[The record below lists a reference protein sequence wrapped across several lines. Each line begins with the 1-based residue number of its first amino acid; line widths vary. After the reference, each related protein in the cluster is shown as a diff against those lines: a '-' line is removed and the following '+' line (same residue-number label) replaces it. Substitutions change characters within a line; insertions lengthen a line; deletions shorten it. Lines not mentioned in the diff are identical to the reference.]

1 MSFPRTLDE
10 AAAAAGEIR
19 AGGTDLQERRRAGVA
34 TGPLVDLRDVHGL
47 DRIEWTDGAARI
59 GALVRIA
66 TVAADD
72 LIRAGYPALAE
83 AAGMLA
89 TPQIRAVGT
98 MGGSLLQR
106 TRCWY
111 YRQAAFDCHKKGGD
125 HCPAREGNHH
135 YGVCFD
141 RGPCVWP
148 HPSTLGMALLSYEAE
163 IDVHGRE
170 PLSIAALFGDGS
182 DPSCDHQLARGEV
195 LTRIRLPPPL
205 ENERAGYFRA
215 ISRQLAEWPLVEVS
229 VRLALEAGRISF
241 ARVAVGGVANIPLRL
256 PAVEQRLVG
265 RDPTAESFERAAAK
279 AVDGAEP
286 LPMTRYKL
294 TLLPASIEETLHLAV
309 RGSGKDGRAEP
320 PPPRRA
326 GVESALPWVAGE
338 GGAT

>member
-10 AAAAAGEIR
+10 AAGETGEIR
-19 AGGTDLQERRRAGVA
+19 AGSTDLQERRRTGVA
-34 TGPLVDLRDVHGL
+34 TGPLVDLRDILGL
-47 DRIEWTDGAARI
+47 DRIEWIDGAARI

-66 TVAADD
+66 TVADDD
-72 LIRAGYPALAE
+72 LIRARYPALAE

-98 MGGSLLQR
+98 LGGSLLQR

-125 HCPAREGNHH
+125 SCPARDGNHH

-148 HPSTLGMALLSYEAE
+148 HPSTLGMALLTCEAE
-163 IDVHGRE
+163 VDVHGRD

-182 DPSCDHQLARGEV
+182 DPSRDHQLAPGEL
-195 LTRIRLPPPL
+195 LTHIRLPPPL

-215 ISRQLAEWPLVEVS
+215 ISRHLAEWPLVEVS

-256 PAVEQRLVG
+256 PAVEEQLIG
-265 RDPTAESFERAAAK
+265 TWPGPESFERAAARS
-279 AVDGAEP
+279 VEGAAP
-286 LPMTRYKL
+286 LPMTQYKL
-294 TLLPASIEETLHLAV
+294 TLLPPSIEKTLHLAIG
-309 RGSGKDGRAEP
+309 RSSKRAEP
-320 PPPRRA
+320 PSPRRA
-326 GVESALPWVAGE
+326 GIESGLPWVAGD
-338 GGAT
+338 GGVT

>member
-1 MSFPRTLDE
+1 VSFPRTIDE
-10 AAAAAGEIR
+10 AVGETGEIR
-19 AGGTDLQERRRAGVA
+19 AGSTDLQERRRAGVA
-34 TGPLVDLRDVHGL
+34 PGPLLDLRDIHGL
-47 DRIEWTDGAARI
+47 DRIEWIEGAARI

-66 TVAADD
+66 TVADDD
-72 LIRAGYPALAE
+72 LIRARYPALAE

-148 HPSTLGMALLSYEAE
+148 HPSTLGMALLTYEAE
-163 IDVHGRE
+163 VDIHGRDS
-170 PLSIAALFGDGS
+170 LSIAALFGDGS
-182 DPSCDHQLARGEV
+182 DPSCDHQLAPGEV
-195 LTRIRLPPPL
+195 LTHIRLPTPL

-215 ISRQLAEWPLVEVS
+215 ISRHLAEWPLVEVS

-256 PAVEQRLVG
+256 PAVEEQLTG
-265 RDPTAESFERAAAK
+265 AEPGPKSFERAAARS
-279 AVDGAEP
+279 VDGAAP
-286 LPMTRYKL
+286 LPMTQYKL
-294 TLLPASIEETLHLAV
+294 TLLPASMEKTLHLAIGESV
-309 RGSGKDGRAEP
+309 KGAEP
-320 PPPRRA
+320 PSPRHA
-326 GVESALPWVAGE
+326 GIESGLPWTRSE
-338 GGAT
+338 SGAT